1 MRWGRQWPDREPRPK
16 LQRLSKEQ
24 KDKILQSLNN
34 ELSSSPVMVALNSKI
49 RALRGRF
56 YVEKPIYI
64 ADEED
69 EREIIARITPIEG
82 KKNPL
87 LLDAK
92 KANENWYEVTRGG
105 IKKVI
110 NQIINDKRGTFHG
123 LGALD
128 RSIGKTEDG
137 QKQNYIEMR
146 ENYRFVYS
154 STGEE
159 CTAQEALYYFFGIPI
174 PLIAEPREY
183 YLYHRI
189 PKIIEVNKERTEV
202 IVEFTK
208 LDMYYGGKFGDTC
221 MYKKEDGKWDI
232 YE

>member
-1 MRWGRQWPDREPRPK
+1 MGWGRRWPDREPRPK
-16 LQRLSKEQ
+16 LKRLSKEQ
-24 KDKILQSLNN
+24 KDRILQSLNKG
-34 ELSSSPVMVALNSKI
+34 LSSSPVMVALNSKI
-49 RALRGRF
+49 RPLRGRF

-69 EREIIARITPIEG
+69 EKEIIARITPIEG

-92 KANENWYEVTRGG
+92 KANENWYEITRGS

-110 NQIINDKRGTFHG
+110 NRIINDKSGTFHG

-128 RSIGKTEDG
+128 DSLRKTEG
-137 QKQNYIEMR
+137 SQKQNYLEMR
-146 ENYRFVYS
+146 ENYSFVYLN
-154 STGEE
+154 TGEE

-174 PLIAEPREY
+174 PLIAEPCEY

-189 PKIIEVNKERTEV
+189 PKIIEVNKERTEI

-208 LDMYYGGKFGDTC
+208 LDMYFGGKFGDTC
-221 MYKKEDGKWDI
+221 MYKKEDGKWGI
-232 YE
+232 YA

>member
-1 MRWGRQWPDREPRPK
+1 MGWRRPWPDREPRPK
-16 LQRLSKEQ
+16 LKRLSKEQ
-24 KDKILQSLNN
+24 KDRILKSINL

-49 RALRGRF
+49 RVLRGRF

-69 EREIIARITPIEG
+69 EKEIIARITPIEG

-92 KANENWYEVTRGG
+92 KADENWYEITRGS
-105 IKKVI
+105 IKKVVDR
-110 NQIINDKRGTFHG
+110 IINDKRGTFHG

-128 RSIGKTEDG
+128 DSLRKTEG
-137 QKQNYIEMR
+137 SQKQNYIEMR
-146 ENYRFVYS
+146 ENLKFVYL
-154 STGEE
+154 TNGEE
-159 CTAQEALYYFFGIPI
+159 CTAQEALYFFFGIPI

-183 YLYHRI
+183 YLYNRN
-189 PKIIEVNKERTEV
+189 PKIIDVNKERTKV

-208 LDMYYGGKFGDTC
+208 LDMYFGRKFGDTC

>member
-1 MRWGRQWPDREPRPK
+1 MRWGRRWPDRELRPK
-16 LQRLSKEQ
+16 LKCLSKEQ
-24 KDKILQSLNN
+24 KDRILQSLNKG
-34 ELSSSPVMVALNSKI
+34 LRSSPVMVALTAKI

-69 EREIIARITPIEG
+69 EKETIARITPIEG
-82 KKNPL
+82 KENPL

-92 KANENWYEVTRGG
+92 KANENWYEVTRGS

-128 RSIGKTEDG
+128 HSLRKTEDS

-146 ENYRFVYS
+146 KNYRFVYS

-208 LDMYYGGKFGDTC
+208 LDMYYGGEFGDTC